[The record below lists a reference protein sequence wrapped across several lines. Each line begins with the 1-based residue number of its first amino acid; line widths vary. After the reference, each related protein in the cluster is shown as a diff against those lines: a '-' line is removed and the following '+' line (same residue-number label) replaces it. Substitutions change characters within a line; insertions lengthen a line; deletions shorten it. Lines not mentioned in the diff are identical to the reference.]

1 MNSVTLTGRLTQ
13 EPNRRTAG
21 ETEVCDMRLAVQR
34 RRGRDGEDRGAVFVD
49 LTAFQG
55 LASICGQYLEK
66 GSRVAVQGR
75 LELDE
80 WEAEDGSPRRRHK
93 VIAEQVEFLDPA
105 GNQDGEA
112 ISEPEPE
119 QKPKRRLRAKQQ
131 SSYTSAR

>member
-1 MNSVTLTGRLTQ
+1 
-13 EPNRRTAG
+13 
-21 ETEVCDMRLAVQR
+21 MRLAVQR

-55 LASICGQYLEK
+55 LASICGRYLAK

-105 GNQDGEA
+105 GNQDAEA
-112 ISEPEPE
+112 ASEPEPE
-119 QKPKRRLRAKQQ
+119 QKPKRRPRTKKQ
-131 SSYTSAR
+131 SS

>member
-13 EPNRRTAG
+13 EPERRTAG
-21 ETEVCDMRLAVQR
+21 ETEICDMRLAVQR

-55 LASICGQYLEK
+55 LASICGRYLEK
-66 GSRVAVQGR
+66 GSRIAVQGR

-105 GNQDGEA
+105 ANQDAEA
-112 ISEPEPE
+112 PSEPQSEEKP
-119 QKPKRRLRAKQQ
+119 QPKRRSRAKQQ
-131 SSYTSAR
+131 SS